1 MPPVVHRPSARRVT
15 AGRPR
20 TLSIEAIVNAA
31 IEVLDDGG
39 VAGLSMRSVALRLGT
54 GAASLYAYVSGK
66 DELLELI
73 FDELVGTVPLPT
85 PDSKRWR
92 EQLTAMMTDMQRVL
106 VSHRDAALAGM
117 GRVPTSAKALA
128 GMETVAAIMAAGGL
142 TPSVIA
148 LGSDQ
153 MFLYVCAF
161 AFEQGLYFNSDRS
174 PDEMAQYF
182 ASVHQFFREV
192 PADRYPTIASLAS
205 EMTSHDS
212 DERFAFGLDILL
224 SGFEAASDRLRKATS

>member
-1 MPPVVHRPSARRVT
+1 MPAAVHRLSARRAT

-20 TLSIEAIVNAA
+20 TLSIDAIVSAA

-39 VAGLSMRSVALRLGT
+39 VAGLSMRSVAGRLGT

-73 FDELVGTVPLPT
+73 FDELVGMVPLPT
-85 PDSKRWR
+85 PDPNRWR
-92 EQLTAMMTDMQRVL
+92 EQIVVMMTELQSVL

-117 GRVPTSAKALA
+117 GRVPTSTKALE
-128 GMETVAAIMAAGGL
+128 GMEAVSAIMAAGGL
-142 TPSVIA
+142 APSVIA

-153 MFLYVCAF
+153 LFLYVCAF

-174 PDEMAQYF
+174 PEEMAEYF
-182 ASVHQFFREV
+182 ASVHQFFRSV
-192 PADRYPTIASLAS
+192 PADRYPTIASLAPD
-205 EMTSHDS
+205 MTGHDS

-224 SGFEAASDRLRKATS
+224 SGFEAASSRLRT